1 MRFKIFLFVPL
12 LITVNHVFANP
23 LFDSVG
29 VENQNGK
36 KIILHKVES
45 KETYYAVGRRYDVK
59 PNLIIQ
65 FNNNAVL
72 KPGMTIK
79 VPTERPFEEHA
90 PKQAAVTAAP
100 AKTEQYKVSPHETL
114 YSIAKRFGT
123 TVDEV
128 KRQNNLTSDV
138 LTPGEILTFTTG
150 GPASAKPAV
159 QQESKPVE
167 NKPAQVAQQAPQPV
181 RQEQPARQQPARQQ
195 PVQQTPQP
203 AQQPVDLRNTQ
214 QYKVSAGETL
224 YTIAKRFSTS
234 VEDITNL
241 NKLTTTTLSAG
252 QILTVRSGMPPAPAA
267 AQSIVARPD
276 TTSVAGDSVN
286 VDHDM
291 RANRYGLF
299 MKNEKGSAV
308 WMDDPG
314 FDPNKKLVLH
324 RTAPIGTVIKITNP
338 MTNRTTFAKV
348 VGTFTD
354 NENTK
359 DAVLVVT
366 KNVADALGVLDKKF
380 RVNIS
385 YGVPNNDQQQ

>member
-12 LITVNHVFANP
+12 LITVNHVFAKP
-23 LFDSVG
+23 VFDSVG

-36 KIILHKVES
+36 KIILHKIEP
-45 KETYYAVGRRYDVK
+45 KETYFAVGRRYDVK
-59 PNLIIQ
+59 PNIIIQ

-79 VPTERPFEEHA
+79 VPTERPFEESA
-90 PKQAAVTAAP
+90 PKKAAVAAAP

-150 GPASAKPAV
+150 GSAPVKPVA

-167 NKPAQVAQQAPQPV
+167 SKPAQVVQQAPQPV
-181 RQEQPARQQPARQQ
+181 KQEPAKQQ
-195 PVQQTPQP
+195 PVQQAPQP
-203 AQQPVDLRNTQ
+203 AQQAQQPVDLHNTQ

-224 YTIAKRFSTS
+224 YTIAKRFGTS

-241 NKLTTTTLSAG
+241 NKLTTTSLSPG
-252 QILTVRSGMPPAPAA
+252 QILTVRSGMPPAS
-267 AQSIVARPD
+267 AQPIVAKAD

-308 WMDDPG
+308 SMDDPG

-359 DAVLVVT
+359 DAILVVT

-385 YGVPNNDQQQ
+385 YGVPTNDQQQ

>member
-79 VPTERPFEEHA
+79 VPTERPFDESA
-90 PKQAAVTAAP
+90 PKKAAVAATP

-150 GPASAKPAV
+150 GSAQVKPVA
-159 QQESKPVE
+159 QQESKPAE
-167 NKPAQVAQQAPQPV
+167 NKPAQVAQQTPQPV
-181 RQEQPARQQPARQQ
+181 KQEQPVRTQ

-203 AQQPVDLRNTQ
+203 AQQTQQPVDLRNTQ

-224 YTIAKRFSTS
+224 YTIAKRFGTS
-234 VEDITNL
+234 VEDITSL

-267 AQSIVARPD
+267 QPIVARPD

-308 WMDDPG
+308 SMDDPG

-359 DAVLVVT
+359 DAILVVT